1 MRDLDDIFGPDDDV
15 ELENHLEDI
24 RQENEREMEAYED
37 QLRREE
43 EGRQQRMEQM
53 MRNLGMQPAEA
64 PVQND
69 QNIAHEENHPQVNE
83 QQPEP
88 QAQAPAQTKTEA
100 EIKQEFQVNDERYR
114 KDYDIIDRMAKG
126 AGEDQ
131 YTEEEMQRINDAAN
145 NQAYWEAM
153 MDRVRDDNMDLIE
166 QQKFD
171 YEMLKNVYLHNQT
184 IDNLSP
190 EQMARYNEIGDG
202 SDPYWHKLAQKVKDE
217 NPLPGEAPQNNRD
230 NPQVDNA
237 NNNLNNDAVHQ
248 EVHNDGVQH
257 QDNNNNNNENNA
269 EQENPQNN
277 AEGERENNHQEEN
290 ELDRMRRQLQ
300 EEIRRAKEEREKL
313 EKERKEFEEMKKAL
327 AEGKD
332 PEAAKN
338 EPKKEPEKQ
347 PEKQEEQKQEIEF
360 NLPKG
365 KKGNYEEAKF
375 SADITTSQA
384 DEAYKLTIVADMTV
398 LHKKSSKEF
407 KAMQKAV
414 DKFEKFMKGIKGRA
428 SLTAEELEKYDK
440 LSYDV
445 YKTSDD
451 YAKKKKE
458 KQENDPNYKPS
469 KYEQGRI
476 RSAEE
481 IRQSVQ
487 NMRKQMF
494 EKQIK
499 EKVDEIQ
506 ARCEQ
511 QLENLE
517 KTRAKLAENK
527 DDPAI
532 QTKMENNVS
541 HTLYYSK
548 RMDNLKKQRELELKP
563 GESFSHAID
572 RLNASVIPRE
582 GEIGMIKD
590 DEKGRNII
598 NQATEQVKQGK
609 PVTNENINQ
618 MFNKEANALV
628 PDINAQRQQ
637 EEIQRQHQRNIER
650 RNEMQQNQPQAQNN
664 GPGLGGH

>member
-15 ELENHLEDI
+15 ELENQLENI
-24 RQENEREMEAYED
+24 QQENEREMEAYED

-53 MRNLGMQPAEA
+53 MRDLGMQPAEA

-69 QNIAHEENHPQVNE
+69 QNIAHEENQPQVNE

-88 QAQAPAQTKTEA
+88 QAQAPVNSKSEA
-100 EIKQEFQVNDERYR
+100 EIKQEFQVDDEQYR
-114 KDYDIIDRMAKG
+114 KDYSILDKMAKG
-126 AGEDQ
+126 ATEDQ
-131 YTEEEMQRINDAAN
+131 YTEEEMQRINSFGVNDP
-145 NQAYWEAM
+145 YWAAM

-171 YEMLKNVYLHNQT
+171 YEMLKNVYLHNRST
-184 IDNLSP
+184 DNLSP

-202 SDPYWHKLAQKVKDE
+202 TDPYWQKLAQKVKDE
-217 NPLPGEAPQNNRD
+217 NPLPGEAPQNNQD
-230 NPQVDNA
+230 NLQVDNA

-257 QDNNNNNNENNA
+257 QDNNNNNNENN
-269 EQENPQNN
+269 
-277 AEGERENNHQEEN
+277 HQEDN

-338 EPKKEPEKQ
+338 EPEKEPEKKGEQ
-347 PEKQEEQKQEIEF
+347 PKDIEV
-360 NLPKG
+360 NIPNRR
-365 KKGNYEEAKF
+365 KGNYEDAKF

-476 RSAEE
+476 KSAEE

-548 RMDNLKKQRELELKP
+548 RMDNLKNQRELELKP

-637 EEIQRQHQRNIER
+637 EEIQRQHQRNLER
-650 RNEMQQNQPQAQNN
+650 RNEMQNNQPQAQNN
-664 GPGLGGH
+664 GPGFGGH